1 MLAKFVPE
9 LEAFLKILF
18 ACVVLVGLAYEMAA
32 WQSHR
37 ELASLRETL
46 AANQAETLKGWEETK
61 NQLTTLQKL
70 TNSQSEEIR
79 ALAARKPDYIV
90 KTTTVLAGETILLGQ
105 LPQHHT
111 FNLNGN
117 IPVAEFSQ
125 ENGQYKFESHS
136 LEFST
141 QVVASKK
148 STLTNLY
155 VVSSA
160 DGIKHQLPH
169 TTEVTKIDEWRLI
182 HPELQVSGSLTYP
195 WDAGVALQA
204 PILHPTRSLD
214 LLVPR
219 VFVGQRFGVGVDVA
233 NYNLGAP
240 LPILQDTW
248 VAAGVQTDLTK
259 PYFSI
264 SIGTKL

>member
-9 LEAFLKILF
+9 LEAFFKLLF
-18 ACVVLVGLAYEMAA
+18 GGVVLVGLAYGMAA
-32 WQSHR
+32 WQSHK
-37 ELASLRETL
+37 ELAALRETL
-46 AANQAETLKGWEETK
+46 AISQAETLKGWEETK
-61 NQLTTLQKL
+61 GQLTSLEKL
-70 TNSQSEEIR
+70 TRSQSEELR

-90 KTTTVLAGETILLGQ
+90 KTTTVLAGETVVLGQ
-105 LPQHHT
+105 LPQRHT
-111 FNLNGN
+111 FHLNGD

-125 ENGQYKFESHS
+125 ENGQYSFESHS
-136 LEFST
+136 LEFTT
-141 QVVASKK
+141 QVVTSKK

-155 VVSSA
+155 VVSDA

-169 TTEVTKIDEWRLI
+169 STEVTKIDEWKRI
-182 HPELQVSGSLTYP
+182 QPELQISGSLTYP

-204 PILHPTRSLD
+204 PILHVTRSVD
-214 LLVPR
+214 VLVPR
-219 VFVGQRFGVGVDVA
+219 VFIGQRFGVGVDAV
-233 NYNLGAP
+233 NYNLGKP

-248 VAAGVQTDLTK
+248 VAAGVQTDLVS